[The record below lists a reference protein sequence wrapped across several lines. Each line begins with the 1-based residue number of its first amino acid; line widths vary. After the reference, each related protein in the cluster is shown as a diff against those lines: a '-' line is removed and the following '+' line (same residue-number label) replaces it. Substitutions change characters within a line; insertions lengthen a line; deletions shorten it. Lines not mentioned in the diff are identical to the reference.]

1 MAIPD
6 EKITEITIKLRDY
19 ENQLVKLIDHISK
32 ASAPGHSFD
41 VVVDPDM
48 SEYRKSFFMDGDGAF
63 FIKEIKMNG
72 KKVVIK
78 DDKISEYLERV
89 QNG

>member
-6 EKITEITIKLRDY
+6 DRLVEITIKVRDY
-19 ENQLVKLIDHISK
+19 EDQLVRLIDYIMHT
-32 ASAPGHSFD
+32 ASIGHSFD
-41 VVVDPDM
+41 VIVDPDM
-48 SEYRKSFFMDGDGAF
+48 SEYRKSFFMDGDGVF